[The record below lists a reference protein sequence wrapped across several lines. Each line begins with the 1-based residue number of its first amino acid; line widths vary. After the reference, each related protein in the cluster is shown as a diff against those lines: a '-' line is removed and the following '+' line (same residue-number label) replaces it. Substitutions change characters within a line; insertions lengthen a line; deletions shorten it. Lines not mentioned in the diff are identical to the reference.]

1 MQFFPM
7 NKILLLCVLIV
18 PYTILAVLP
27 LLLPSKPG
35 SFCSQKS
42 SKADIKPT
50 RTQIPDLRV
59 LAATS
64 SGQVIPTPEQ
74 IEEERL
80 VEDEQVT
87 LAGDLLKDKDP
98 RQRVIGAEQLS
109 AYPTRKAGDHLLDA
123 LRNDASAEVRSAAA
137 ESLGFFESAEKN
149 ILDSLISALSDSDA
163 AVRSSAFSSLQVLLN
178 LSENNQ
184 AVQKHIESQLKELL
198 EIRHLPDEVRDAI
211 QSYLDDNTTSL
222 E

>member
-1 MQFFPM
+1 M
-7 NKILLLCVLIV
+7 NKFALLCVLIV
-18 PYTILAVLP
+18 PYTMLAVLP
-27 LLLPSKPG
+27 LLQPSRPG

-50 RTQIPDLRV
+50 LTQIPDLRV

-64 SGQVIPTPEQ
+64 GGQVIPTPEQ

-80 VEDEQVT
+80 VEDEQVA
-87 LAGDLLKDKDP
+87 LAGEWLKDQEP

-109 AYPTRKAGDHLLDA
+109 AYPTTEARDYLLNA
-123 LRNDASAEVRSAAA
+123 LKNDRSAEVRLAAA
-137 ESLGFFESAEKN
+137 ESLGYFASAEKN

-163 AVRSSAFSSLQVLLN
+163 TVRSNAFSSLQVLLN
-178 LSENNQ
+178 HSEDNQ
-184 AVQKHIESQLKELL
+184 EIQKHIESQLKELL
-198 EIRHLPDEVRDAI
+198 ETRHLPSEMRDAI
-211 QSYLDDNTTSL
+211 QSYLHDSTTFL